1 MTLNLMLILNC
12 CYRCSA
18 DSDRVPQR
26 IEVKIPW
33 SKADKKA
40 KGDCFTT
47 VKYLLRE
54 SLNRIH

>member
-1 MTLNLMLILNC
+1 MLILNC
-12 CYRCSA
+12 CYQCSA

-26 IEVKIPW
+26 IKVKIPW
-33 SKADKKA
+33 SKGDKKA